1 MRGSSALWR
10 ALETARRRNL
20 AAAGEAAPIRA
31 SEGYSRRAVL
41 QALAAA
47 GAVSVL
53 PRPARA
59 APAGKVAIVGGGIAG
74 LTALHYL
81 TEAGVDA
88 HLYEARTRTGGRM
101 FTQVSASGQAFEVG
115 GQLVNTDHHDVQSL
129 AHHFGVRLVDRK
141 KEAHHTLILAGGR
154 LVSESEL
161 AEALRGIAGQIGKD
175 ADRLDR
181 DYDRVSRELD
191 RISFKAYLDKH
202 AHLIPAPW
210 VRSLLEMTC
219 RTEFGVEPEQSSG
232 IQLIFNLP
240 TVHGERAEV
249 LGGSD
254 EMYVMEG
261 GSSALTAAMTE
272 RYKDRI
278 STAKRLLGI
287 APGMRLSFLD
297 GTAARADTVIC
308 AVPAPIMRQVDFRVP
323 LPRAWRAFIDEITMG
338 RNEKVQA
345 CAAATPWTAPMGAG
359 GELWQ
364 TDASGYAL
372 GWDGSVHLPGQPI
385 GPVWTWYQGGAQV
398 DDTATSPE
406 AQAHRYALAT
416 DPAIPGLS
424 GATKDGP
431 WRRTGWHRDPQTM
444 GSYSCWAP
452 GQLTRFGHLL
462 SVEADDPGEH
472 RVARAGNVIFAGE
485 HVSDAFP
492 GFMNGGAQTGRMA
505 AEAITGRKVKLQ
517 VAALAA

>member
-1 MRGSSALWR
+1 MRGNSALWR
-10 ALETARRRNL
+10 ALETARRENL
-20 AAAGEAAPIRA
+20 AAAGEAAPVKG
-31 SEGYSRRAVL
+31 SEGISRRLLL
-41 QALAAA
+41 QSIAAA
-47 GAVSVL
+47 GAVSLL

-59 APAGKVAIVGGGIAG
+59 ARPGRVAIVGGGIAG
-74 LTALHYL
+74 LSALHYL
-81 TEAGVDA
+81 TEAGIDA

-101 FTQVSASGQAFEVG
+101 FTQSPATGPAFEVG
-115 GQLVNTDHHDVQSL
+115 GQLVNTDHLDMHAL
-129 AHHFGVRLVDRK
+129 TREFGVRLIDRK
-141 KEAHHTLILAGGR
+141 SQAHDTLILANGR
-154 LVSESEL
+154 LVGDAEL
-161 AEALRGIAGQIGKD
+161 ADALRGIAGQIGKD
-175 ADRLDR
+175 ADRLDK

-202 AHLIPAPW
+202 AGLIRDPW
-210 VRSLLEMTC
+210 VRRLLEASC

-254 EMYVMEG
+254 EKYVMEG
-261 GSSALTAAMTE
+261 GSGALIAAMTA
-272 RYKDRI
+272 RYKERI
-278 STAKRLLGI
+278 STGKRLLSVS
-287 APGMRLSFLD
+287 PGMSLSFLD
-297 GTAARADTVIC
+297 GSSVSADTVIC

-345 CAAATPWTAPMGAG
+345 AASSTPWKGPMGSG

-364 TDASGYAL
+364 TDDKGYAL
-372 GWDGSVHLPGQPI
+372 GWEGSVHLPGRAVE
-385 GPVWTWYQGGAQV
+385 PVWTWYQGGAQV
-398 DDTATSPE
+398 DDVATSPE
-406 AQAHRYALAT
+406 AQAHAYALAT

-424 GATKDGP
+424 DATANGP
-431 WRRTGWHRDPQTM
+431 YRRTGWHRDPHTL

-462 SVEADDPGEH
+462 SVESEDPAEH
-472 RVARAGNVIFAGE
+472 RVARAGNLIFAGE

-505 AEAITGRKVKLQ
+505 AEALIGKRRLAK
-517 VAALAA
+517 AA